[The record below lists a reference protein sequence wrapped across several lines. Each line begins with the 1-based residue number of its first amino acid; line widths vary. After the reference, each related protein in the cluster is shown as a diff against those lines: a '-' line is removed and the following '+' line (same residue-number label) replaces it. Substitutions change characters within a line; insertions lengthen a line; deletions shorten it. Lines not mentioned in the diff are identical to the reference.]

1 MRPQVAAVGLSA
13 AVLAVAVGALSVA
26 RGGSPRATPPSPQ
39 QAAPAAVAP
48 RARQP
53 VDVSALRDVFRFG
66 DELPREA
73 TMAPGPV
80 RVRPSPAAAPEPA
93 GPRLVGILRQSGR
106 LVAALAL
113 DGEVELA
120 GPGESA
126 AGVTVVAVSED
137 GATIRR
143 RDGGETTL
151 LLPD

>member
-1 MRPQVAAVGLSA
+1 MRPQAAAVGLSA

-26 RGGSPRATPPSPQ
+26 RGGMPRELPPSPPHV
-39 QAAPAAVAP
+39 APAKVAP
-48 RARQP
+48 REQEP
-53 VDVSALRDVFRFG
+53 VDVSALRDVFRFA
-66 DELPREA
+66 DELPHEA
-73 TMAPGPV
+73 AIAPGV
-80 RVRPSPAAAPEPA
+80 RARPSPAAAPAPA

-113 DGEVELA
+113 DGDVELA

-126 AGVTVVAVSED
+126 AGVTVVSVSED
-137 GATIRR
+137 GVTIRR